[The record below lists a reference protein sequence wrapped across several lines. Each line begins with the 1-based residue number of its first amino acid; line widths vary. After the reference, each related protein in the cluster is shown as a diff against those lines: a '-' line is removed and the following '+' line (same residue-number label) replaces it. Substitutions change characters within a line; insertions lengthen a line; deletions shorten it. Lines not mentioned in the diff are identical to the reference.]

1 VRKAKIQTGGEPKE
15 RLRMGL
21 GKVYLVGAGPG
32 DPDLLTI
39 KARDLIAAAGCVI
52 YDHLV
57 NPEILRHAA
66 PDAELIYAGKRAG
79 DCAMRQETINALLVT
94 KATEHDIV
102 VRLKGGDPFI
112 FGRGGEEALAL
123 VSAGVQWEVVPG
135 VSAGAAV
142 AAYAGIPITHRGMG
156 SSVAFVTGHEDPAK
170 TESSVDWGRIA
181 LGANTLVIFMGMS
194 GAPAIA
200 ERLMA
205 HGRSGETPAAVIRW
219 GTYYHQECHITTLA
233 ELAHLIESR
242 GVAAPAI
249 IVIGE
254 VVRLREKLNWFGSAA
269 DYAEAFREKSRAED
283 STLPSKSLRA
293 VH

>member
-1 VRKAKIQTGGEPKE
+1 MKI
-15 RLRMGL
+15 

-39 KARDLIAAAGCVI
+39 KARDLIAAAGCVV

-57 NPEILRHAA
+57 NQEILRHAA
-66 PDAELIYAGKRAG
+66 HDAELIYAGKRRG
-79 DCAMRQETINALLVT
+79 KCAMRQETINALLVT

-123 VSAGVQWEVVPG
+123 VGAGVPWEVVPG

-142 AAYAGIPITHRGMG
+142 AAYAGIPITHRGLG

-170 TESSVDWGRIA
+170 TESGVDWERLARGVD
-181 LGANTLVIFMGMS
+181 TLVIFMGVS
-194 GAPAIA
+194 GAPEIA

-205 HGRSGETPAAVIRW
+205 HGRNGETPAAVIRW
-219 GTYYHQECHITTLA
+219 GTYEHQECHVVTLA
-233 ELAHLIESR
+233 ELARLIEAR
-242 GVAAPAI
+242 AVAAPAI

-254 VVRLREKLNWFGSAA
+254 VVRLRKKLNWFDSAA
-269 DYAEAFREKSRAED
+269 DNAEVFNTTGQGINGSKSW
-283 STLPSKSLRA
+283 SLPSISLRG